1 MDEVLRVVRKNF
13 KGKDLS
19 SINHKIAIE
28 INLKEDGVFY
38 IEILNGLV
46 SVMPYNYINKDALI
60 TISKNDFLKL
70 ISGKLDGVWAFTTKK
85 LRIDGDIG
93 KVLEITNLFK

>member
-1 MDEVLRVVRKNF
+1 MDEVLKIVRDNF

-19 SINHKIAIE
+19 SIKEKIAIE

-38 IEILNGLV
+38 IEILNGIA
-46 SVMPYNYINKDALI
+46 SVMPYNYIDKDALV
-60 TISKNDFLKL
+60 TISKDNFIRL

-93 KVLEITNLFK
+93 KVIELTNLFK